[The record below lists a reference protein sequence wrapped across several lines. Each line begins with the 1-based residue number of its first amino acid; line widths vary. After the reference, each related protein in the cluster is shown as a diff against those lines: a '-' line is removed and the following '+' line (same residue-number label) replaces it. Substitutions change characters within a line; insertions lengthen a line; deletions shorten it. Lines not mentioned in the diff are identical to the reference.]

1 MRYSW
6 TKFAIGVLAG
16 IVGIWLLFYDWSY
29 GLLSVLL
36 LVLSVTFTTQAP
48 RAAAAAEPDTFTS
61 DAAEWRKEGRGCIEE
76 LPRIALWSGA
86 TIAFFYA
93 QDFAFARWPVLD
105 RPPASLTL
113 IVLSAVWLV
122 RMVFAFRAGR
132 HRNELLGSRDS
143 AGLV

>member
-29 GLLSVLL
+29 GSLSVLL
-36 LVLSVTFTTQAP
+36 LVFSVTFTTQAP

-61 DAAEWRKEGRGCIEE
+61 DADEWRKEGRGCIGE

-86 TIAFFYA
+86 TIAFFFA
-93 QDFAFARWPVLD
+93 QDFVFDRWPVLD

-132 HRNELLGSRDS
+132 RRNELLGSRDS